1 MTNAKRIAL
10 NSHVMENRIERIT
23 DKIKKEL
30 NITKSVTLPA
40 LILNFEKRYFFMN
53 ACPPMFI
60 L

>member
-1 MTNAKRIAL
+1 
-10 NSHVMENRIERIT
+10 MENRIDRIT

-40 LILNFEKRYFFMN
+40 LILNFEKRCFFMN
-53 ACPPMFI
+53 ACPPMLI